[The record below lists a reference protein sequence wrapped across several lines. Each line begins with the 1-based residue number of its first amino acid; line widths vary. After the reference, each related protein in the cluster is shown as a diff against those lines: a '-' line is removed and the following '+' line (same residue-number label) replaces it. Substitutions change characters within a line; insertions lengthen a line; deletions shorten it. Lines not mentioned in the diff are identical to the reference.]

1 MRRLLRAA
9 ATAAVPLL
17 LLAACGG
24 DDDDDEAVDPVAV
37 AQRRVDDAQAE
48 LSDAQSALEDAH
60 GQFCDDARDYIDAV
74 DRYGSAFSDAAVTVG
89 DVTTA
94 GSDLERPQEAA
105 KSSADAVVDARDR
118 LATAEADLAD
128 AQAALDEAQSG
139 TSAPPAETTT
149 TTTLVPP
156 ATVDRVEQAE
166 EDLTAAFEG
175 VTPATPLTEATEK
188 VNAAAFALQVASLRL
203 FADAGCLSDEQAA
216 QAVDAVVTYT
226 TALQTSLKTAGYLDG
241 EVDGIYGPATVAA
254 VEALQS
260 DNGLPVTGLVD
271 RATATALQAA
281 VEAAGGEA
289 ANLAIAHTAALQ
301 SILTAAGYWTGPID
315 GQWTDAL
322 TTALQSFQTDLG
334 VPATGVVDAATLAA
348 ARQALA
354 DLTAPP
360 ETTTTAGD
368 DRTTTTEPDGPETQE
383 TTGTSV
389 D

>member
-1 MRRLLRAA
+1 
-9 ATAAVPLL
+9 
-17 LLAACGG
+17 
-24 DDDDDEAVDPVAV
+24 VAV
-37 AQRRVDDAQAE
+37 AQRRVEGARAE
-48 LSDAQSALEDAH
+48 LDDAQSALEDAH
-60 GQFCDDARDYIDAV
+60 GQFCDDARDHIDAM

-94 GSDLERPQEAA
+94 GADLEQPQEAA
-105 KSSADAVVDARDR
+105 RSSASAVVDARDR
-118 LATAEADLAD
+118 VTTAEQDLAD
-128 AQAALDEAQSG
+128 AEVALDEAQSG

-188 VNAAAFALQVASLRL
+188 VNAAAFAVQLASLRL

-216 QAVDAVVTYT
+216 QAVEAVVNYT
-226 TALQTSLKTAGYLDG
+226 TALQTSLKTAGYLEGD
-241 EVDGIYGPATVAA
+241 VDGIYGPETVAA

-260 DNGLPVTGLVD
+260 DNGVPVTGLVD
-271 RATATALQAA
+271 RATATALEAA
-281 VEAAGGEA
+281 VEAVGGEA
-289 ANLAIAHTAALQ
+289 ADLAIAHTAAVQ
-301 SILTAAGYWTGPID
+301 SILVAAGYWTGPID

-322 TTALQSFQTDLG
+322 TAALQSFQTDLG

-360 ETTTTAGD
+360 ETTTTTED
-368 DRTTTTEPDGPETQE
+368 DDTTTSEAGEPETRE
-383 TTGTSV
+383 TTGTSTG
-389 D
+389 

>member
-1 MRRLLRAA
+1 MRRLLRTAA
-9 ATAAVPLL
+9 AAAVPLL

-24 DDDDDEAVDPVAV
+24 DDDDEAVDPVAV

-48 LSDAQSALEDAH
+48 LHDAQSALEDAH
-60 GQFCDDARDYIDAV
+60 GQFCDDARDYIEAV

-89 DVTTA
+89 DITTA
-94 GSDLERPQEAA
+94 GSDLERPEEAA
-105 KSSADAVVDARDR
+105 KSSADAVVEARDR
-118 LATAEADLAD
+118 VATADQELVD
-128 AQAALDEAQSG
+128 AQAALEEAQSG
-139 TSAPPAETTT
+139 TSGPPPETTT

-156 ATVDRVEQAE
+156 ATIDRVQQAE

-175 VTPATPLTEATEK
+175 VTPSTPLTEATEK
-188 VNAAAFALQVASLRL
+188 VNSAAFALQIASLRL

-216 QAVDAVVTYT
+216 QAVDAVVNYT
-226 TALQTSLKTAGYLDG
+226 TALQTSLKTSGYLEG
-241 EVDGIYGPATVAA
+241 EVDGIYGPETVAA

-271 RATATALQAA
+271 RATATALTAA

-289 ANLAIAHTAALQ
+289 ANLAIAHTAAVQ

-322 TTALQSFQTDLG
+322 TAALQSFQTDLG

-348 ARQALA
+348 ARKAL
-354 DLTAPP
+354 DELTAPP
-360 ETTTTAGD
+360 ETTTTED
-368 DRTTTTEPDGPETQE
+368 DGTTTTEAGDSPTQE
-383 TTGTSV
+383 TTGTST

>member
-1 MRRLLRAA
+1 
-9 ATAAVPLL
+9 LL

-37 AQRRVDDAQAE
+37 AQRRVDDAQVE
-48 LSDAQSALEDAH
+48 LSDAQSALEDTH
-60 GQFCDDARDYIDAV
+60 GQFCDDARDYIDAIDAV

-105 KSSADAVVDARDR
+105 RSSADAVVDARDR

-203 FADAGCLSDEQAA
+203 FADAGCLNDEQAA
-216 QAVDAVVTYT
+216 QAVDAVVNYT
-226 TALQTSLKTAGYLDG
+226 TALQTSLETAGYLDG
-241 EVDGIYGPATVAA
+241 EVDGIYGPETVAA

-322 TTALQSFQTDLG
+322 TAALQSFQTDLG

-360 ETTTTAGD
+360 ETTTTADD
-368 DRTTTTEPDGPETQE
+368 DRTTTTEPDEPETQE
-383 TTGTSV
+383 TTGTSTG
-389 D
+389 

>member
-1 MRRLLRAA
+1 MRRLLRTA

-24 DDDDDEAVDPVAV
+24 DDDDEAVDPVAV

-48 LSDAQSALEDAH
+48 LDDAQSALEDAH

-89 DVTTA
+89 DITTA
-94 GSDLERPQEAA
+94 GSDLTRPQEAA
-105 KSSADAVVDARDR
+105 KSSAGAVVDARDR
-118 LATAEADLAD
+118 VATADQELVE
-128 AQAALDEAQSG
+128 AQAALAEAQSG
-139 TSAPPAETTT
+139 TSGPPPETTT

-166 EDLTAAFEG
+166 DDLAAAFEG

-216 QAVDAVVTYT
+216 QAVDAVVNYT

-271 RATATALQAA
+271 RATATALTAA

-289 ANLAIAHTAALQ
+289 ANLAIAHTAAVQ
-301 SILTAAGYWTGPID
+301 SILAAAGYWTGPID

-322 TTALQSFQTDLG
+322 TAALQSFQADLG

-354 DLTAPP
+354 DLTAPA
-360 ETTTTAGD
+360 ETTTTD
-368 DRTTTTEPDGPETQE
+368 DDGTTTTEAGEPETQE
-383 TTGTSV
+383 TTGTSTG
-389 D
+389 